1 MAGGDRQRMPAAAA
15 QAYALGAMRFDYVLS
30 DSARQIAAALK
41 KVLDA
46 TVDLH
51 DAEKR
56 RHHITGPDGC
66 SLENDVDFDPPARVC
81 HLQVQIS
88 DRWTLH
94 VYGRPSLHADA
105 EALARWAAR
114 KLEAHLPKSTAHD
127 ESYPPFGG
135 GGGSS
140 GSAEIGIP
148 LWWAR
153 KASG

>member
-1 MAGGDRQRMPAAAA
+1 MGYDFFLPDRAG
-15 QAYALGAMRFDYVLS
+15 
-30 DSARQIAAALK
+30 QIAAALK

-51 DAEKR
+51 DAELR
-56 RHHITGPDGC
+56 RHHVTGPDGC
-66 SLENDVDFDPPARVC
+66 SLEKDDEYDPPVRVC

-94 VYGRPSLHADA
+94 VYGRPSLHSDA
-105 EALARWAAR
+105 QALAKWAAR
-114 KLEAHLPKSTAHD
+114 KLEVHLPKSTARD

-148 LWWAR
+148 IWWAR
-153 KASG
+153 RMRS

>member
-1 MAGGDRQRMPAAAA
+1 MG
-15 QAYALGAMRFDYVLS
+15 FDYFLS

-51 DAEKR
+51 DAELR
-56 RHHITGPDGC
+56 RHHVTGPDGC
-66 SLENDVDFDPPARVC
+66 FLEKDDEFDPPVRVC
-81 HLQVQIS
+81 HLQVKIS

-105 EALARWAAR
+105 ESLAKWAAR
-114 KLEAHLPKSTAHD
+114 RLEAHLPKSAPRD
-127 ESYPPFGG
+127 ESYPPFGGG

-148 LWWAR
+148 IWWAR
-153 KASG
+153 TARG